1 MSKQNKR
8 YVHIYMD
15 QDTYQEF
22 RSKCPDDLFRQLTI
36 SNIKYSHKACHDRF
50 RYWYPLMISTHI
62 KNTPQMYDVIKQIE
76 LWRQK
81 IHWNYLPPDNKPSP
95 QRAEQILNILESIKN
110 WQLKNVQNNPQTTTP
125 TVNKAIT
132 PAEPT
137 PNSYKITDLTPKMVQ
152 QMLNVRWDHLYLCHF
167 YHNPDYQKDSEVEA
181 LSNIKH
187 LLESHPDFNGRELAF
202 IASIPTVYTCG
213 TYTHQPNHSSQ
224 IDEDDDPYDLTA
236 IFYSTFI
243 SYNPK
248 TKQFEKY
255 PRGWIQIG
263 EKASLRTIQQHMHHN
278 ATEILSAFNKEKQN
292 TR

>member
-1 MSKQNKR
+1 MQEKNNQ
-8 YVHIYMD
+8 YVHIYIG
-15 QDTYQEF
+15 QSTYQEF
-22 RSKCPDDLFRQLTI
+22 RSKCPADLFKQLTI
-36 SNIKYSHKACHDRF
+36 SNIKYSPKHHHDKF
-50 RYWYPLMISTHI
+50 RDWYPIMISTHI

-76 LWRQK
+76 LWRQN
-81 IHWNYLPPDNKPSP
+81 IRWNYLPPDNKPSP

-125 TVNKAIT
+125 TVNKTIT

-152 QMLNVRWDHLYLCHF
+152 QMLNVRWGHLYLCHF

-202 IASIPTVYTCG
+202 IASIPTVYTWG

-255 PRGWIQIG
+255 PRGWIRIG
-263 EKASLRTIQQHMHHN
+263 ENASFRTIQQHMHHN